1 MFPTKDSRGFFA
13 AKPANSPTLLPGMS
27 QRMKPVLSREFL
39 GGILSVGTALAL
51 ASCSSTTYGPID
63 DKKHNATYEKGVPG
77 GTVVETYELT
87 ATVTEIDVPARK
99 VSLVTKDGTKETVKC
114 PPEVI
119 NLDQIRVGDLAKLIV
134 TSELTVAMADAA
146 TERITSA
153 NKIVALAPKGAKPG
167 GVIIETQQYTAT
179 VTEIDL
185 KRHQVT
191 LRFPDGSSRTFNVR
205 EDVDLTQRKV
215 GEEVTFQVA
224 TATAISIEKP

>member
-1 MFPTKDSRGFFA
+1 MGSK
-13 AKPANSPTLLPGMS
+13 
-27 QRMKPVLSREFL
+27 REFL

-99 VSLVTKDGTKETVKC
+99 VSLVSKDGTKETVKC

-119 NLDQIRVGDLAKLIV
+119 NLDQIRVGDVVKLIE

-146 TERITSA
+146 TERVASA
-153 NKIVALAPKGAKPG
+153 NTTVALAPKGAKPG
-167 GVIIETQQYTAT
+167 AFVTETQQYTAT
-179 VTEIDL
+179 ITEINL
-185 KRHQVT
+185 KRRQAT

-205 EDVDLTQRKV
+205 KDVDLTQRKV
-215 GEEVTFQVA
+215 GEAVTFQVA
-224 TATAISIEKP
+224 MATAISIERN